1 MYLGYIFTRLGNSIQ
16 RSTGA
21 TYRPRTH
28 QELTFTSGLHAMIHM
43 TRSVMFERLSLVGAS
58 RLPHVKA
65 TMHTTTTGISLFSVG
80 DKFFCAFF
88 SVRTEKLRF
97 FCRFQNIPTEKY
109 ENPQNNC
116 MIFLCMTIH
125 TRKNQRSQKNTIY
138 SVGSLKTHRKNICTH
153 RKIYARIG

>member
-1 MYLGYIFTRLGNSIQ
+1 MYLGYIFTGLGNSIQ

-28 QELTFTSGLHAMIHM
+28 QELTFTPALHAMIHM

-97 FCRFQNIPTEKY
+97 FCGFQNIPTEKY

-116 MIFLCMTIH
+116 MFFLCVTIH
-125 TRKNQRSQKNTIY
+125 TRKKSTLTEKYNLFCRFFKNAQK
-138 SVGSLKTHRKNICTH
+138 KICT
-153 RKIYARIG
+153 RTEKS